1 MAILSG
7 SMTYLRFAVIG
18 TPPSNLIENFERA
31 LSVRRFV
38 PLHPEGQDSETA
50 GWVSVQNSYL
60 DDQPILNDQFLFQE
74 RVVLGYREDK
84 LSFPKA
90 MFRDLVELRMKEFP
104 DQNRQVIESAVMSEL
119 RRRVLPKSK
128 VVDVLWDLS
137 RSELRFFARGQGL
150 IERFEKLFEQTFQ
163 MRLKQL
169 TYPEIALSSQVSLR
183 SKGLLENLNEAV
195 IFGA

>member
-18 TPPSNLIENFERA
+18 TPPNNLIENFERA
-31 LSVRRFV
+31 LAVRRFV

-50 GWVSVQNSYL
+50 GWVSIQNSYL

-90 MFRDLVELRMKEFP
+90 MLRDLVELRMKEFP
-104 DQNRQVIESAVMSEL
+104 DQSRQVIESAVMSEL

-137 RSELRFFARGQGL
+137 RSELRLFARGQGL
-150 IERFEKLFEQTFQ
+150 VERFEKLFEQTFQ
-163 MRLKQL
+163 MRLTQL
-169 TYPEIALSSQVSLR
+169 TYPQIALSSQVSLR

>member
-18 TPPSNLIENFERA
+18 TPPNNLIENFERA
-31 LSVRRFV
+31 LAVRRFV
-38 PLHPEGQDSETA
+38 PLHPEAKDNETS
-50 GWVSVQNSYL
+50 GWVTIQNPYL
-60 DDQPILNDQFLFQE
+60 DEQRILNDQFLFQE

-90 MFRDLVELRMKEFP
+90 MLRDLVEQRILEFP
-104 DQNRQVIESAVMSEL
+104 DISRQEIESAVMSEL
-119 RRRVLPKSK
+119 RQRILPKSK

-163 MRLKQL
+163 MRLRQL